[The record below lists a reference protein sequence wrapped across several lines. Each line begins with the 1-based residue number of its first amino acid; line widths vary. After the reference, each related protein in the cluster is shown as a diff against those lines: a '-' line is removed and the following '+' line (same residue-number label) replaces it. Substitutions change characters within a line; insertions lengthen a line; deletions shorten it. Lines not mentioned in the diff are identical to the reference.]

1 MTLFFSSATGLVLGE
16 FVKHK
21 DTPNMKANNTTLNY
35 SLLFSLTFCFLS
47 SFYTL
52 DIPMWSFMSY
62 KILLSEFC
70 FLWFLTTCWPNH
82 HHAPGSPAHW
92 FQKKDG
98 RCPSVIFPICVVV
111 QLILSGICE
120 KQFLLLLTQMY
131 ILNMVTSS
139 FCAPRSQHCTL
150 LCSGMPG
157 LSGHR
162 SQSLF
167 SIVFWC
173 VLCLGSLAT
182 GSFTFAFSGRK
193 LPDTLDEDKF
203 VTWCSAVSG

>member
-35 SLLFSLTFCFLS
+35 SLLFLLTFCFLS

-157 LSGHR
+157 LSGHK

-193 LPDTLDEDKF
+193 LSDTLDEDKF
-203 VTWCSAVSG
+203 VT